1 MVLTDGMLVLED
13 EMCVLSHKIRFPVR
27 SDDYAIRN
35 DELVILNANNNTKLN
50 FGNQEWTLR
59 LTKGCVSYR
68 M

>member
-13 EMCVLSHKIRFPVR
+13 EMCVLSHKMKFPVR

-35 DELVILNANNNTKLN
+35 DELVILNAKNNTKLN
-50 FGNQEWTLR
+50 FGNQEWMLR